1 MVPLLEKLQLLPKTP
16 KCLAFT
22 YVTPANKTAKA
33 AAASTAEKWK
43 TDRLSVEGVNK
54 MTPLMWSMQ
63 ESPTYG

>member
-1 MVPLLEKLQLLPKTP
+1 MLGLHLR
-16 KCLAFT
+16 
-22 YVTPANKTAKA
+22 YPANKTAKA